1 MKKILL
7 IILCVLFMTGCG
19 SVSNVTKTAKSIED
33 FEAVAKDKGFT
44 VTENDKTYVGVTYIL
59 GHGKITHGEST
70 VEMIVYD
77 DNEKAEKV
85 QLSHIESFDLLKTT
99 GAQAKKEK
107 GNNFYHY
114 SLISNNRYMAST
126 RIDNTLIFCKV
137 MVEDK
142 ELVES
147 LINELGY

>member
-1 MKKILL
+1 
-7 IILCVLFMTGCG
+7 
-19 SVSNVTKTAKSIED
+19 
-33 FEAVAKDKGFT
+33 
-44 VTENDKTYVGVTYIL
+44 
-59 GHGKITHGEST
+59 
-70 VEMIVYD
+70 MIVYD